1 MVKLLIG
8 IHNHQPVGNFGFVLE
23 QAYQSA
29 YLPFVE
35 VLRRHPRV
43 KVSIHFSGILYDWL
57 ETAHPDY
64 LSTLRSLS
72 DSGQIEILG
81 GGYYEP
87 ILALLPEKDLYGQVA
102 KMQNYIQHRFG
113 ARPRGAWLAERVW
126 EPQMAGLLARAGVEF
141 TVLDDVHF
149 FSSGFSEADLTGY
162 YTTEHDGQHLKVFP
176 ISQRLRYL
184 MPFSAPE
191 KAIDYLRGFAS
202 QGDCALV
209 MADDGEKFGLWP
221 ETHEL
226 VYKKEWLERLFSLLE
241 ENSSWLETG
250 TFSSCLDK
258 NPSKGLAYLSTTSYY
273 ELSQWAL
280 PPEPSNAL
288 GALYKALPE
297 KDRVFLRGG
306 YFRNFLSKYPESN
319 RMYRKMLHVSG
330 RVHDCAEKDACA
342 LDRVWM
348 SQCNCGYWHGVFGGL
363 YLPHIRTENYR
374 NMIKA
379 EKRADGA
386 HPGPEVFSA
395 DWDGDGRPEL
405 FVETAGGNW
414 YFAPHC
420 GGALWEWD
428 WKEGEI
434 NWSNVLTRRPEAYH
448 EAVKNAVVPSGP
460 GAGVT
465 PGAMRAKEK
474 DLSSVL
480 CYDWHVRQN
489 LLDHFLHPATTL
501 ADFAKASYGEQG
513 DFVTGGY
520 SSKTLM
526 DSAGG
531 VKVALARKGTVWAQ
545 DGSAVSV
552 EVLKTVS
559 LDAATGNWFVD
570 YEIKN
575 LSDHKGRVWF
585 GCELAFSFS
594 GWQVAPRGEEYGV
607 TEKEF
612 TDPVFGKLALK
623 SDKNFNLWSFPLE
636 TVSLSEEGF
645 ERTYQGT
652 VFLCHH
658 QLDIEAGKAFSF
670 RLEVRACK

>member
-35 VLRRHPRV
+35 VLRRHP
-43 KVSIHFSGILYDWL
+43 KIKASMHFSGILYDWM

-64 LSTLRSLS
+64 LSTLRSMT

-87 ILALLPEKDLYGQVA
+87 ILALLPETDLQGQVA
-102 KMQNYIQHRFG
+102 KMQQYVARRFG

-126 EPQMAGLLARAGVEF
+126 EPQLAGLLAKAGVEF

-149 FSSGFSEADLTGY
+149 FSSGFSEKDLTGY
-162 YTTEHDGQHLKVFP
+162 YTTEHDGNHLKVFP

-184 MPFSAPE
+184 MPFSSPE
-191 KAIDYLRGFAS
+191 KSIEFLKGFESRG
-202 QGDCALV
+202 GNCALV

-226 VYKKEWLERLFSLLE
+226 VYKKEWLERLFGLIE
-241 ENSSWLETG
+241 QNSAWLQTS
-250 TFSSCLDK
+250 TFSEHLDK

-288 GALYKALPE
+288 GALYKATPE

-319 RMYRKMLHVSG
+319 QMYRKMLHVSG
-330 RVHDCAEKDACA
+330 KAHSSGDDAAA

-363 YLPHIRTENYR
+363 YMPHIRTENYR

-379 EKRADGA
+379 EKISCGKS
-386 HPGPEVFSA
+386 GVEIFGA

-405 FVETAGGNW
+405 FVESGGGNW
-414 YFAPHC
+414 YFSPHN
-420 GGALWEWD
+420 GGAMFEWD
-428 WKEGEI
+428 WKEGEL
-434 NWSNVLTRRPEAYH
+434 NWSNVLTRRREAYH
-448 EAVKNAVVPSGP
+448 DAVKNAAVTSGP

-474 DLSSVL
+474 DLSAIL
-480 CYDWHVRQN
+480 CYDWHPRRN
-489 LLDHFLHPATTL
+489 LLDHFLHPSTAP
-501 ADFAKASYGEQG
+501 ADFAKAAYGEQG

-520 SSKTLM
+520 SSRTLM
-526 DSAGG
+526 DASGG
-531 VKVALARKGTVWAQ
+531 VKVSMSRRGTIWAE
-545 DGSAVSV
+545 DGCAVPA
-552 EVLKTVS
+552 EVLKTVA
-559 LDAATGNWFVD
+559 LDAATGNWLVD

-575 LSDHKGRVWF
+575 LSDKTRRLWF
-585 GCELAFSFS
+585 GVELAFAFS
-594 GWQVAPRGEEYGV
+594 GGQVAPRGEEYGIRA
-607 TEKEF
+607 KEF
-612 TDPVFGKLALK
+612 ADPVFGKISLS
-623 SDKNFNLWSFPLE
+623 SDKNFNFWTFPLE

-652 VFLCHH
+652 SMLCHH
-658 QLDIEAGKAFSF
+658 QLDIVAGGSFCF